1 MLSCLSSHP
10 KDSIY
15 PYARGKGYFAAVY
28 LFWLFA
34 RGKKQKG
41 CWLEIWSI
49 CCFYLCSIISVKMNI
64 CSLEKVG
71 GRPLSPSLISRVG
84 NNNALGRITLLGHQ
98 GEVVTWAPSTP
109 KMNHLRLS
117 YGFGVSHS
125 CLEMKSWILQVELL
139 WVCASKTWKML
150 LSVCVC
156 VCISIS
162 SRGSGQSKQPS
173 VTACY

>member
-1 MLSCLSSHP
+1 MGDLWAP
-10 KDSIY
+10 
-15 PYARGKGYFAAVY
+15 
-28 LFWLFA
+28 
-34 RGKKQKG
+34 
-41 CWLEIWSI
+41 
-49 CCFYLCSIISVKMNI
+49 
-64 CSLEKVG
+64 
-71 GRPLSPSLISRVG
+71 LISRVG

-98 GEVVTWAPSTP
+98 GGVVAWASSTP

-156 VCISIS
+156 VCVHLDFLPWEWPE
-162 SRGSGQSKQPS
+162 Q
-173 VTACY
+173 TALSNSLLLNRWGY